1 MGEGGIKSV
10 LRLFLSYNYFSFKFY
25 EAMVTDQFIKKTF
38 IHNVV
43 SIGFQKIRQIQ
54 QEVISENLNV
64 VSGNLLQSVQK
75 KPVGIIGTERQI
87 YYMSVLPYM
96 RFLDIY
102 FRENIILRRNLS
114 IYNRVIWGVIYGEVL
129 PNLRYGFTQDIRKY
143 ITRQLQEGSDINQ
156 KDFQSIIDY

>member
-10 LRLFLSYNYFSFKFY
+10 LRLFHSYNYFSFKFY
-25 EAMVTDQFIKKTF
+25 EAMVTDQLIKKTF

-43 SIGFQKIRQIQ
+43 SVGFQKIRQIQ

-64 VSGNLLQSVQK
+64 VSGNLLQSIQK
-75 KPVGIIGTERQI
+75 EPVGIIETERQV

-114 IYNRVIWGVIYGEVL
+114 IYNRVVWGVIYGEVL

-143 ITRQLQEGSDINQ
+143 ITRQLQEGSDIDQ
-156 KDFQSIIDY
+156 LDFQSYI

>member
-25 EAMVTDQFIKKTF
+25 EAMVTDQLIKKTF

-43 SIGFQKIRQIQ
+43 SVGFQKIRQIQ

-64 VSGNLLQSVQK
+64 VSGNLLQSIQK
-75 KPVGIIGTERQI
+75 EPVGIIETERQV

-102 FRENIILRRNLS
+102 FRENIIFRRNLS
-114 IYNRVIWGVIYGEVL
+114 IYNRVVWGVLYGEVL

-143 ITRQLQEGSDINQ
+143 ITRQLQEGSDIDQ
-156 KDFQSIIDY
+156 LDFQSYI

>member
-25 EAMVTDQFIKKTF
+25 EAMVTDQLIKKTF

-43 SIGFQKIRQIQ
+43 SVGFQKIRQIQ

-64 VSGNLLQSVQK
+64 VSGNLLRSIQK
-75 KPVGIIGTERQI
+75 EPVGIIETERQV

-114 IYNRVIWGVIYGEVL
+114 IYNRVVWGVIYGEVL

-143 ITRQLQEGSDINQ
+143 ITRQLQEGSDIDQ
-156 KDFQSIIDY
+156 LDFQSYIDY

>member
-25 EAMVTDQFIKKTF
+25 EAMVTDQLIKKTF

-43 SIGFQKIRQIQ
+43 SVGFQKIRQIQ

-64 VSGNLLQSVQK
+64 VSGNLLRSIQK
-75 KPVGIIGTERQI
+75 EPVGIIETERQV

-114 IYNRVIWGVIYGEVL
+114 IYNRVVWGVIYGEVL

-143 ITRQLQEGSDINQ
+143 ITRQLQEGSDIDQ
-156 KDFQSIIDY
+156 LDFQSYI

>member
-10 LRLFLSYNYFSFKFY
+10 LRLFLSYNYFSFIKF
-25 EAMVTDQFIKKTF
+25 EAMVTDQLIKKTF

-43 SIGFQKIRQIQ
+43 SVGFQKIRQIQ

-64 VSGNLLQSVQK
+64 VSGNLLQSIQK
-75 KPVGIIGTERQI
+75 EPVKIIETERQV

-102 FRENIILRRNLS
+102 FRENIIFRRNLS
-114 IYNRVIWGVIYGEVL
+114 IYNRVVWGVLYGEVL

-143 ITRQLQEGSDINQ
+143 ITRQLQEGSDIDQ
-156 KDFQSIIDY
+156 LDFQSYI

>member
-10 LRLFLSYNYFSFKFY
+10 LRLFLSYNYFSFIKF
-25 EAMVTDQFIKKTF
+25 EAMVTDQLIKKTF

-43 SIGFQKIRQIQ
+43 SVGFQKIRQIQ
-54 QEVISENLNV
+54 QQVISENLNV
-64 VSGNLLQSVQK
+64 VSGNLLRSIQK
-75 KPVGIIGTERQI
+75 EPVGIIETERQV

-114 IYNRVIWGVIYGEVL
+114 IYNRVVWGVIYGEVL

-143 ITRQLQEGSDINQ
+143 ITRQLQEGSDIDQ
-156 KDFQSIIDY
+156 LDFQSYI

>member
-10 LRLFLSYNYFSFKFY
+10 LRLFLSYNYFSFIKF
-25 EAMVTDQFIKKTF
+25 EAMVTDQLIKKTF

-43 SIGFQKIRQIQ
+43 SVGFQKIRQIQ

-64 VSGNLLQSVQK
+64 VSGNLLRSIQK
-75 KPVGIIGTERQI
+75 EPVGIIETERQV

-114 IYNRVIWGVIYGEVL
+114 IYNRVVWGVIYGEVL

-143 ITRQLQEGSDINQ
+143 ITRQLQEGSDIDQ
-156 KDFQSIIDY
+156 LDFQSYI

>member
-25 EAMVTDQFIKKTF
+25 EAMVTDQLIKKTF

-43 SIGFQKIRQIQ
+43 SVGFQKIRQIQ

-64 VSGNLLQSVQK
+64 VSGNLLQSIQK
-75 KPVGIIGTERQI
+75 EPVGIIETERQV

-102 FRENIILRRNLS
+102 FRENIIFRRNLS
-114 IYNRVIWGVIYGEVL
+114 IYNRVVWGVLYGVVL

-143 ITRQLQEGSDINQ
+143 ITRQLQEGSDIDQ
-156 KDFQSIIDY
+156 LDFQSYI

>member
-1 MGEGGIKSV
+1 
-10 LRLFLSYNYFSFKFY
+10 
-25 EAMVTDQFIKKTF
+25 MVTDQLIKKTF

-64 VSGNLLQSVQK
+64 VSGNLLQSIQK
-75 KPVGIIGTERQI
+75 EPVGIIETERQV

-102 FRENIILRRNLS
+102 FRENIIFRRNLS
-114 IYNRVIWGVIYGEVL
+114 IYNRVVWGVIYGEVL

-143 ITRQLQEGSDINQ
+143 ITRQLQEGSDIDQ
-156 KDFQSIIDY
+156 LDFQSYI

>member
-25 EAMVTDQFIKKTF
+25 EAMVTDQLIKKTF

-43 SIGFQKIRQIQ
+43 SVGFQKIRQIQ

-64 VSGNLLQSVQK
+64 VSGDLLQSIQK
-75 KPVGIIGTERQI
+75 EPVGIIETERQV

-102 FRENIILRRNLS
+102 FRENIIFRRNLS
-114 IYNRVIWGVIYGEVL
+114 IYNRVVWGVLYGEVL

-143 ITRQLQEGSDINQ
+143 ITRQLQEGSDIDQ
-156 KDFQSIIDY
+156 LDFQSYI

>member
-10 LRLFLSYNYFSFKFY
+10 LRLFLSYNYFSFIKF
-25 EAMVTDQFIKKTF
+25 EAMVTDQLIKKTF

-43 SIGFQKIRQIQ
+43 SVGFQKIRQIQ

-64 VSGNLLQSVQK
+64 VSGNLLRSIQK
-75 KPVGIIGTERQI
+75 EPVGIIETEHQV

-114 IYNRVIWGVIYGEVL
+114 IYNRVVWGVIYGEVL

-143 ITRQLQEGSDINQ
+143 ITRQLQEGSDIDQ
-156 KDFQSIIDY
+156 LDFQSYIDY

>member
-25 EAMVTDQFIKKTF
+25 EAMVTDQLIKKTF

-43 SIGFQKIRQIQ
+43 SSGFQKIRQIQ
-54 QEVISENLNV
+54 QEFISENLNV
-64 VSGNLLQSVQK
+64 ISGNLLQSIQK
-75 KPVGIIGTERQI
+75 EPVGIIETERQV

-102 FRENIILRRNLS
+102 FRENIIFRRNLS
-114 IYNRVIWGVIYGEVL
+114 IYNRVVWGVLYGEVL

-143 ITRQLQEGSDINQ
+143 ITRQLQEGSDIDQ
-156 KDFQSIIDY
+156 LDFQSYI

>member
-25 EAMVTDQFIKKTF
+25 EAMVTDQLIKKTF

-43 SIGFQKIRQIQ
+43 SVGFQKIRQIQ

-64 VSGNLLQSVQK
+64 VSGNLLQSIQK
-75 KPVGIIGTERQI
+75 EPVGIIETERQV

-114 IYNRVIWGVIYGEVL
+114 IYNRVVWGVIYGEVL

-143 ITRQLQEGSDINQ
+143 ITRQLQEGSDIDQ
-156 KDFQSIIDY
+156 LDFQSYI

>member
-25 EAMVTDQFIKKTF
+25 EAMVTDQLIKKTF

-64 VSGNLLQSVQK
+64 VSGNLLQSIQK
-75 KPVGIIGTERQI
+75 EPVGIIETERQV

-102 FRENIILRRNLS
+102 FRENIIFRRNLS
-114 IYNRVIWGVIYGEVL
+114 IYNRVVWGVIYGEVL

-143 ITRQLQEGSDINQ
+143 ITRQLQEGSDIDQ
-156 KDFQSIIDY
+156 LDFQSYI

>member
-10 LRLFLSYNYFSFKFY
+10 LRLFLSYNYFSFIKF
-25 EAMVTDQFIKKTF
+25 EAMVTDQLIKKTF

-43 SIGFQKIRQIQ
+43 SVGFQKIRQIQ

-64 VSGNLLQSVQK
+64 VSGNLLRSIQK
-75 KPVGIIGTERQI
+75 EPVGIIETERQI

-114 IYNRVIWGVIYGEVL
+114 IYNRVVWGVIYGEVL

-143 ITRQLQEGSDINQ
+143 ITRQLQEGSDIDQ
-156 KDFQSIIDY
+156 LDFQSYIDY

>member
-1 MGEGGIKSV
+1 
-10 LRLFLSYNYFSFKFY
+10 
-25 EAMVTDQFIKKTF
+25 MVTDQLIKKTF

-43 SIGFQKIRQIQ
+43 SVGFQKIRQIQ

-64 VSGNLLQSVQK
+64 VSGNLLRSIQK
-75 KPVGIIGTERQI
+75 EPVGIIETERQI

-114 IYNRVIWGVIYGEVL
+114 IYNRVVWGVIYGEVL

-143 ITRQLQEGSDINQ
+143 ITRQLQEGSDIDQ
-156 KDFQSIIDY
+156 LDFQSYIDY

>member
-25 EAMVTDQFIKKTF
+25 EAMVTDQLIKKTF

-43 SIGFQKIRQIQ
+43 SVGFQKIRQIQ

-64 VSGNLLQSVQK
+64 VSGNLLQSIQK
-75 KPVGIIGTERQI
+75 EPVGIIETERQV

-102 FRENIILRRNLS
+102 FRENIIFRRNLS
-114 IYNRVIWGVIYGEVL
+114 IYNRVVWGVIYGEVL

-143 ITRQLQEGSDINQ
+143 ITRQLQEGSDIDQ
-156 KDFQSIIDY
+156 LDFQSYI